1 MSWHKTSCCLCFT
14 NCGLEVRIENNKITK
29 VRPDKSNPRSKGY
42 CCRKGLNIT
51 HHQHND
57 DRLTTPLK
65 KVGEDFVPIT
75 WDQAISEIA
84 DKLKTIVSD
93 HGPKSYANMG
103 GGGQGCHLAGA
114 TATPFMRA
122 LGSQYYYRAA
132 AQEYSGEFWV
142 NGRVTGNQPNQFIGD
157 HHNSDVIL
165 AVGWN
170 GMQSHSIPR
179 TPLELK
185 SFAKDPGKTLVVIDP
200 RRTETAQI
208 ADIHLAIKPG
218 TDALLTRAMISIILE
233 EGWHNRDYID
243 KHVSGFD
250 DIRSWFENFDIRS
263 ALKVCDLPYDSVK
276 EVCRLFATQKSCIHR
291 DLGIL
296 MNRHSTVTSYLHLI
310 LLSICGRVCVP
321 GGNLLPGRMAP
332 LGIHTDE
339 RDESTWHTVE
349 TNIPAVS
356 GYFPPNVLPEEIMSD
371 NPERIR
377 AVIVSA
383 ANPLRSYAD
392 TTAYEEAFKRLDL
405 LVCVELVMS
414 ETAVMADYVLPAK
427 SAYEKYDTT
436 FFAWN
441 YPEIFSQLRH
451 PLITP
456 DGDQLEDGEV
466 FLRLADAMGLIPEIP
481 QSLYDAAEK
490 GYGPDYLKAL
500 MAYVASEPEAQQ
512 VLVFVIAKTLGRA
525 MGSVNLASLYGLLQN
540 MPPEFHKN
548 AARVGFSPGP
558 GLGDELFKALLDTP
572 EGMWVGKC
580 DDADMF
586 AGITTSDNRLQLH
599 IPELAQWVAS
609 IDPETEKAA
618 LEPDPLFP
626 LVLVAGRHFE
636 RNANTLMRNPAWLK
650 DRKGCTL
657 IMHPSDAKTLGL
669 EDGQDVKVVTE
680 AGDGRVELEVTE
692 NARPGQ
698 VVLPHGFGLVYKG
711 KTYGLNVNRL
721 TKNTHRDRLVGTPFH
736 RYVPCRVEGA

>member
-1 MSWHKTSCCLCFT
+1 
-14 NCGLEVRIENNKITK
+14 
-29 VRPDKSNPRSKGY
+29 
-42 CCRKGLNIT
+42 
-51 HHQHND
+51 
-57 DRLTTPLK
+57 
-65 KVGEDFVPIT
+65 
-75 WDQAISEIA
+75 
-84 DKLKTIVSD
+84 
-93 HGPKSYANMG
+93 
-103 GGGQGCHLAGA
+103 
-114 TATPFMRA
+114 
-122 LGSQYYYRAA
+122 
-132 AQEYSGEFWV
+132 
-142 NGRVTGNQPNQFIGD
+142 
-157 HHNSDVIL
+157 
-165 AVGWN
+165 
-170 GMQSHSIPR
+170 
-179 TPLELK
+179 
-185 SFAKDPGKTLVVIDP
+185 
-200 RRTETAQI
+200 
-208 ADIHLAIKPG
+208 
-218 TDALLTRAMISIILE
+218 
-233 EGWHNRDYID
+233 
-243 KHVSGFD
+243 
-250 DIRSWFENFDIRS
+250 
-263 ALKVCDLPYDSVK
+263 
-276 EVCRLFATQKSCIHR
+276 
-291 DLGIL
+291 
-296 MNRHSTVTSYLHLI
+296 
-310 LLSICGRVCVP
+310 
-321 GGNLLPGRMAP
+321 
-332 LGIHTDE
+332 
-339 RDESTWHTVE
+339 WHTVE

-512 VLVFVIAKTLGRA
+512 VLVFVIGKTLGRA

-626 LVLVAGRHFE
+626 LVLVAGRHFDK
-636 RNANTLMRNPAWLK
+636 NANTLMRDPAWLK

-657 IMHPSDAKTLGL
+657 IMHPSDAKALGL

-680 AGDGRVELEVTE
+680 AGDGRVELEVT
-692 NARPGQ
+692 
-698 VVLPHGFGLVYKG
+698 
-711 KTYGLNVNRL
+711 
-721 TKNTHRDRLVGTPFH
+721 
-736 RYVPCRVEGA
+736 